1 MSHRARPL
9 RLLVS
14 LLALTAAAVGSA
26 VAAPA
31 GAPVEK
37 FQQLDQLL
45 PTPSAQRNAAGA
57 PGPAYWQNRADYDIA
72 VELDDVQRRIRG
84 SATITY
90 QNRSPDALAYLWL
103 QLDQNYQAHDADSR
117 AVPNTRRGV
126 DAAKVGYAALDR
138 LLAQETYDGAMTLSG
153 VTDAAGQPLAHTVV
167 KTMLRLDLP
176 APLAPGANFAFKLA
190 WDFPINDAKRLNER
204 TGYEFF
210 EKDGNAIYT
219 IAQWFPR
226 LAAYTDYA
234 GWMHKQFL
242 GTGEFTLEF
251 GNYTVRLTTPAD
263 HVVGATGVLQNP
275 DDVLTPAQRARLK
288 QAQAEFKQPVFIVT
302 PDEARAAEKN
312 PATAKKTWIFQADN
326 VRDFAFASSRKFIWD
341 AMAVTGAT
349 HPPTPE
355 RPGGIADRM
364 FRPPVMAMSLY
375 PKEGLPLW
383 DKYSTHAIAHTIE
396 VYSRYTFQYPYPVAW
411 SVHGPIGGMEYPMI
425 CFNGPRPLDD
435 GTYPERT
442 KFALIGVVIHEVGH
456 NYFPMIVNSDER
468 QWTWMDEGL
477 NSFVQFLA
485 QEEWQKD
492 YPQGR
497 ADRGLTD
504 YMRRTD
510 RVPVMT
516 NSESIADL
524 GANAYAQ
531 PTVALNLLRE
541 HILGRALFDHAF
553 KTYAQRW
560 MFKRPTPADFF
571 RTMEDASGVDLDWF
585 WRGWFYG
592 TDRVDVAIDQVKWL
606 QLDSRDPAV
615 ENPKAKAEKDALPTT
630 LTRERNAA
638 LPKRLDRF
646 PSLKDFYDDFDKAAV
661 LPSDQKKYEGLLKE
675 LTTAKIDPALL
686 KTERNFY
693 LIEFSNLG
701 GLLTPLILKLDFA
714 DGSTEE
720 LKLPAEIWR
729 FNTEKAS
736 KLILTKK
743 ELKAVTFDPRQELV
757 DCDLE
762 NNFWPRRPVKT
773 KFQLF
778 KEDAAK
784 NPMRELTKPE
794 KAEKPEKPD
803 QPATP

>member
-26 VAAPA
+26 AAAPA

-45 PTPSAQRNAAGA
+45 PTPSTPRNAAGA

-117 AVPNTRRGV
+117 AVPNTRRGI

-153 VTDAAGQPLAHTVV
+153 VTDTAGQPLAHTVV

-190 WDFPINDAKRLNER
+190 WHFPINDAKRLNER

-355 RPGGIADRM
+355 RPGAIADRM

-736 KLILTKK
+736 KLIMTKK
-743 ELKAVTFDPRQELV
+743 ELTAVTFDPRQELV
-757 DCDLE
+757 DCELE

>member
-1 MSHRARPL
+1 MP
-9 RLLVS
+9 
-14 LLALTAAAVGSA
+14 LLARRHRLVAPFLVFTLAALLP
-26 VAAPA
+26 AAPT

-45 PTPSAQRNAAGA
+45 PSPTAQRNAAGA
-57 PGPAYWQNRADYDIA
+57 PGAAYWQNRADYDIA
-72 VELDDVQRRIRG
+72 VELDDIQRRISG

-90 QNRSPDALAYLWL
+90 QNRSPDALSYLWL
-103 QLDQNYQAHDADSR
+103 QLDQNYQAHAADSR
-117 AVPNTRRGV
+117 TVPNTRRGV
-126 DAAKVGYAALDR
+126 DAAKVTYAAVDR
-138 LLAQETYDGAMTLSG
+138 LLALETYDGTMAISG
-153 VTDAAGQPLAHTVV
+153 VTDAAGQPLPHTIV

-176 APLAPGANFAFKLA
+176 VPLAPGANFAFKLS
-190 WDFPINDAKRLNER
+190 WSFPINDMKRLGER

-210 EKDGNAIYT
+210 EKDGNCTYT

-251 GNYTVRLTTPAD
+251 GHYTVRLTTPDD

-275 DDVLTPAQRARLK
+275 AEVLSTAQRERLQ
-288 QAQAEFKQPVFIVT
+288 QAQNETKKTVFIVT
-302 PDEARAAEKN
+302 PEEAKAAEAK
-312 PATAKKTWIFQADN
+312 PSTGKKTWVFTAEN

-349 HPPTPE
+349 YPPTPE
-355 RPGGIADRM
+355 RSGGIADRM
-364 FRPPVMAMSLY
+364 YRPPVMAMSLY

-396 VYSRYTFQYPYPVAW
+396 VYSRYTFQYPYPVAY
-411 SVHGPIGGMEYPMI
+411 SVLGGLRGGMEYPMI

-497 ADRGLTD
+497 ADRGLPD

-510 RVPVMT
+510 RVPVMS

-524 GANAYAQ
+524 GFNSYAQ

-541 HILGRALFDHAF
+541 HILGRELFDHAF
-553 KTYAQRW
+553 KTYARRW

-585 WRGWFYG
+585 WRGWFYS
-592 TDRVDVAIDQVKWL
+592 TDRVDVSIDQVQWL

-646 PSLKDFYDDFDKAAV
+646 PELKDFYDDFDQASV
-661 LPSDQKKYEGLLKE
+661 LPSEKKKYEGLLKE
-675 LTTAKIDPALL
+675 LTADHIDPALL
-686 KTERNFY
+686 KLARNFY
-693 LIEFSNLG
+693 LIEFSNVG
-701 GLLTPLILKLDFA
+701 GLLTPLILKLDYT

-720 LKLPAEIWR
+720 MKLPAEIWR
-729 FNTEKAS
+729 FNTEKAA
-736 KLILTKK
+736 KLIVTKK
-743 ELKAVTFDPRQELV
+743 ELKAVTFDPRHELV
-757 DCDLE
+757 DCDIE

-778 KEDAAK
+778 KEETAK
-784 NPMRELTKPE
+784 NPMRELTQPE
-794 KAEKPEKPD
+794 KTETPAKP
-803 QPATP
+803 